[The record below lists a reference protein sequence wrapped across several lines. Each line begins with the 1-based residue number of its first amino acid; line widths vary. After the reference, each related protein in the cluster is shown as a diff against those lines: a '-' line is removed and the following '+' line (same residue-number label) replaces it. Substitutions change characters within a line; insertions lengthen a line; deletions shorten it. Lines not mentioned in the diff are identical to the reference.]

1 MSNTAERAG
10 RSAAN
15 SEWLDYAI
23 RIGFVAYGI
32 VHLLIAFIAL
42 QLAFGDNGGKSA
54 SQKGALAELAHQ
66 PFGKVMV
73 WAVAIGMLLLV
84 IWRALDAVFGH
95 GEKSGGDKL
104 KSRAVSAG
112 KGLLYAV
119 IALSAFK
126 TATGAQSKGGS
137 GSHTITAK
145 VLNWPAGE
153 LIVIVVGLAIVGY
166 GGYMAWRGWTEKF
179 REHLD
184 AEGKSGESGK
194 AYILFG
200 RIGYIA
206 KGVSIALVGALFVYA
221 GATHDPKKSGGL
233 DQALHKLLQQPF
245 GQILLILVGIGI
257 ACYGLFC
264 FARARHLSE

>member
-1 MSNTAERAG
+1 MSNTAEQAG
-10 RSAAN
+10 RKAAN

-42 QLAFGDNGGKSA
+42 ELAFGQSGGKSA
-54 SQKGALAELAHQ
+54 SQKGAMAELARQ
-66 PFGKVMV
+66 PFGKALV
-73 WAVAIGMLLLV
+73 WIIAIGMFLLV
-84 IWRALDAVFGH
+84 VWRALDAAFGH
-95 GEKSGGDKL
+95 NEKDGGDKI

-112 KGLLYAV
+112 KGVLYAV
-119 IALSAFK
+119 IGVSALK
-126 TATGAQSKGGS
+126 TATGSQSKGG
-137 GSHTITAK
+137 GSQTMTAK
-145 VLNWPAGE
+145 VMDWPAGPF
-153 LIVIVVGLAIVGY
+153 IVIVVGLAIVGY

-179 REHLD
+179 KEHLD
-184 AEGKSGESGK
+184 AEGQSGESGR

-200 RIGYIA
+200 RIGYIG
-206 KGVSIALVGALFVYA
+206 KGISIALVGALFVYA

-245 GQILLILVGIGI
+245 GQVLLVLIALGI

-264 FARARHLSE
+264 FARARHLSQ

>member
-1 MSNTAERAG
+1 MSNTAEQAG
-10 RSAAN
+10 RKAAN

-23 RIGFVAYGI
+23 RIGFVAYGV
-32 VHLLIAFIAL
+32 VHLLIAFLAF
-42 QLAFGDNGGKSA
+42 QLAFGKGGGKSA
-54 SQKGALAELAHQ
+54 SQKGALTELARQ
-66 PFGKVMV
+66 PFGHAMV

-84 IWRALDAVFGH
+84 VWRGLDAIFGH
-95 GEKSGGDKL
+95 NEKDGGDKL
-104 KSRAVSAG
+104 KGRAVSAG

-126 TATGAQSKGGS
+126 TATGSQSKGG
-137 GSHTITAK
+137 GSQTMTAK
-145 VLNWPAGE
+145 VMGWPGGQ

-179 REHLD
+179 KEHLD

-200 RIGYIA
+200 RIGYIG
-206 KGVSIALVGALFVYA
+206 KGISIALVGALFVYA
-221 GATHDPKKSGGL
+221 GATHSAKKSGGL
-233 DQALHKLLQQPF
+233 DQALHKVLQQPF
-245 GQILLILVGIGI
+245 GQVLLFLIAVGI

-264 FARARHLSE
+264 FARARHLSR